1 MTDPSVLYDRLREE
15 TDTVLIGNEDVLRH
29 ITIAMLTRGHVLLEG
44 VPGVA
49 KTTIATLVAN
59 ATDLQHS
66 RVQMTPD
73 LLPADITGTTVYHQR
88 NGEFELQKGPV
99 FTNLVIA
106 DEINR
111 APPKT
116 QSALLEAMQEEQ
128 VSIEGS
134 TLELPTPFT
143 VVATMNPLEMEGTFR
158 LPEAQRDRFQMKL
171 VTDIPDSEEERAI
184 LDRFDA
190 DPELD
195 ADAISQVISRDELL
209 RARTVVPETHIEDSV
224 KEYILSIVDAT
235 RDHRNVVHGASPR
248 ATIALQNTAKA
259 AARLDGRE
267 YVIPDDVK
275 EMALPVLRH
284 RLILNSDA
292 ELSQIGPDAV
302 LEEILQS
309 ITPPGADADHGAGPE
324 PAVGDGGTTGEFE

>member
-1 MTDPSVLYDRLREE
+1 MTDPSALYDRLEAE
-15 TDTVLIGNEDVLRH
+15 AGTVLIGNEEVLRH
-29 ITIAMLTRGHVLLEG
+29 ITVAMLTRGHVLLEG

-59 ATDLQHS
+59 ATDLNYS
-66 RVQMTPD
+66 RIQMTPD
-73 LLPADITGTTVYHQR
+73 LLPADITGTTVYHQQS
-88 NGEFELQKGPV
+88 GEFELQKGPV

-116 QSALLEAMQEEQ
+116 QSALLEAMQERQ

-134 TLELPTPFT
+134 TLSLPTPFT
-143 VVATMNPLEMEGTFR
+143 VVATMNPLEMEGTFE

-171 VTDIPDSEEERAI
+171 VSEIPDEDEERAI

-190 DPELD
+190 DPTLD
-195 ADAISQVISRDELL
+195 SGDISQVVTRNELL
-209 RARTVVPETHIEDSV
+209 QARSVVPETYIDDSI
-224 KEYILSIVDAT
+224 KEYILSIVRGS
-235 RDHRNVVHGASPR
+235 RDHRNVAHGASPR
-248 ATIALQNTAKA
+248 ATLALQNTAKA
-259 AARLDGRE
+259 LARIEGRD

-275 EMALPVLRH
+275 GVAVPVLRH

-292 ELSQIGPDAV
+292 ELSRIDTAAV
-302 LEEILQS
+302 IDEILSS
-309 ITPPGADADHGAGPE
+309 ITPPGTGSDRRPPGAE
-324 PAVGDGGTTGEFE
+324 AAVGDGGSEL

>member
-1 MTDPSVLYDRLREE
+1 MTSPSALYDRLQSEAS
-15 TDTVLIGNEDVLRH
+15 TVLIGNEEVLRH
-29 ITIAMLTRGHVLLEG
+29 ITVAMLTRGHVLLEG

-59 ATDLQHS
+59 ATDLSYS
-66 RVQMTPD
+66 RIQMTPD
-73 LLPADITGTTVYHQR
+73 LLPADITGTTVYHQQS
-88 NGEFELQKGPV
+88 GEFELQKGPV

-116 QSALLEAMQEEQ
+116 QSALLEAMQERQ

-134 TLELPTPFT
+134 TLSLPTPFT
-143 VVATMNPLEMEGTFR
+143 VVATMNPLEMEGTFE

-171 VTDIPDSEEERAI
+171 VSELPDEDEERAI

-190 DPELD
+190 DPTLD
-195 ADAISQVISRDELL
+195 SSDISQVVTRNELL
-209 RARTVVPETHIEDSV
+209 QARSAVPETYIDDSI
-224 KEYILSIVDAT
+224 KEYILSVV
-235 RDHRNVVHGASPR
+235 RKSREHRNVAHGASPR
-248 ATIALQNTAKA
+248 ATLALQNAAKA
-259 AARLDGRE
+259 LARIESRD

-275 EMALPVLRH
+275 GVAVPVLRH

-292 ELSQIGPDAV
+292 ELSQIGTSAV
-302 LEEILQS
+302 VDEILS
-309 ITPPGADADHGAGPE
+309 SVTPPGTSSDRRPGGAE
-324 PAVGDGGTTGEFE
+324 TAVGDGGSEL

>member
-1 MTDPSVLYDRLREE
+1 MTDPSVLYDRLKQE
-15 TDTVLIGNEDVLRH
+15 TDTVLIGNEEILRH
-29 ITIAMLTRGHVLLEG
+29 ITVAMLTRGHVLLEG

-116 QSALLEAMQEEQ
+116 QSALLEAMQEGQ

-134 TLELPTPFT
+134 TLKLPTPFT
-143 VVATMNPLEMEGTFR
+143 VVATMNPLEMEGTFK

-171 VTDIPDSEEERAI
+171 VTEIPDADEERAI
-184 LDRFDA
+184 LDRFDSN
-190 DPELD
+190 PTLD

-209 RARTVVPETHIEDSV
+209 RARNEIPETHIEDSV
-224 KEYILSIVDAT
+224 KEYILSIIAAT

-248 ATIALQNTAKA
+248 AAIALQNTSKA
-259 AARLDGRE
+259 VARLNGRE

-292 ELSQIGPDAV
+292 ELSQINSEAV
-302 LEEILQS
+302 IEEILQS
-309 ITPPGADADHGAGPE
+309 ITPPGSDTDHSASVE

>member
-1 MTDPSVLYDRLREE
+1 MTDPSVLYDRLKEE
-15 TDTVLIGNEDVLRH
+15 TETVLIGNEEVLRH
-29 ITIAMLTRGHVLLEG
+29 ITVAMLTRGHVLLEG

-116 QSALLEAMQEEQ
+116 QSALLEAMQEGQ

-143 VVATMNPLEMEGTFR
+143 VVATMN
-158 LPEAQRDRFQMKL
+158 
-171 VTDIPDSEEERAI
+171 
-184 LDRFDA
+184 
-190 DPELD
+190 
-195 ADAISQVISRDELL
+195 LL
-209 RARTVVPETHIEDSV
+209 RWKGRSNSRRPS
-224 KEYILSIVDAT
+224 AT
-235 RDHRNVVHGASPR
+235 GFR
-248 ATIALQNTAKA
+248 
-259 AARLDGRE
+259 
-267 YVIPDDVK
+267 
-275 EMALPVLRH
+275 
-284 RLILNSDA
+284 
-292 ELSQIGPDAV
+292 
-302 LEEILQS
+302 
-309 ITPPGADADHGAGPE
+309 
-324 PAVGDGGTTGEFE
+324 